1 MDALPR
7 PEVVPGHVMSWLI
20 KIDISYVGKTWLSNF
35 NNFVKSQLAVFFW
48 GKKKK
53 KKKKN

>member
-7 PEVVPGHVMSWLI
+7 PEAVPGHVMSWLI

-53 KKKKN
+53 KKN